1 MTYRIVP
8 VDGEDDYDAEMLAD
22 LHRATF
28 DDLYTPL
35 VDFSEGHWWVA
46 MVGDTAVAFAGLR
59 PSLRFPGN
67 CGYLWRAAVT
77 PQHRGRGLQ
86 RRLIRVRERKA
97 KALGWQWIFTDTT
110 DATPSANNL
119 ISCGYRLYDPAE
131 PYGFKNTLYWRK
143 AL

>member
-8 VDGEDDYDAEMLAD
+8 VDGEDDYDAEMLSD

-28 DDLYTPL
+28 ENCAPL
-35 VDFSEGHWWVA
+35 ADFDCGWWWV
-46 MVGDTAVAFAGLR
+46 VLQGDTAVAFAGLR
-59 PSLRFPGN
+59 ESYRFPAD

-77 PQHRGRGLQ
+77 PQHRGHGLQ

-97 KALGWQWIFTDTT
+97 KALGWRWVFTDTT

-143 AL
+143 VL